1 MDAKD
6 VCQPVEKP
14 RAGTESGEACGRQG
28 ARSEDGSAGCYRR
41 TLRARLPRVQEG
53 IAAAAERSGR
63 DASAVRVVTVTKG
76 HPPCAVEVAVAAGL
90 RDLGE
95 NRVEELEEK
104 VPLMDDA
111 AVRWH
116 MIGHVQRRKAGRAA
130 RLAALVHSVDSLRLA
145 ERLSRFGEAA
155 GRRISVLVQV
165 NASGEAAKGGFPA
178 AAALDGIGKVAEL
191 GGLRVLGLMT
201 MAPFTGD
208 EAVVRTVFAKTR
220 AVMEAAAGISGV
232 EGCELSMGM
241 SNDYGLAVE
250 EGSTMV
256 RLGTTLL
263 GPRP

>member
-1 MDAKD
+1 M
-6 VCQPVEKP
+6 Q
-14 RAGTESGEACGRQG
+14 TEGNGRQG
-28 ARSEDGSAGCYRR
+28 CCYQR
-41 TLRARLPRVQEG
+41 TLRERLPCVRER

-63 DASAVRVVTVTKG
+63 SPSVRIVTVTKG
-76 HPPCAVEVAVAAGL
+76 HPLGAVEAAVEAGL

-104 VPLMDDA
+104 APLLGDV
-111 AVRWH
+111 AVKWH

-155 GRRISVLVQV
+155 GRRIPVLVQV
-165 NASGEAAKGGFPA
+165 NASGEATKGGFPT
-178 AAALDGIGKVAEL
+178 AAALDGIGRVAEL

-201 MAPFTGD
+201 MAPFTDD
-208 EAVVRTVFAKTR
+208 EAVLRSVFATTR

-232 EGCELSMGM
+232 EGRELSMGM
-241 SNDYGLAVE
+241 SSDYGLAVE

-263 GPRP
+263 GARP